1 MLGRAASLRRC
12 EPLRD
17 GTMVVRWLVG
27 STSSNAGATADAFAG
42 GSDVMQ
48 AMAQTNPANSRA
60 IAVTTTCLGL
70 PFAIMRR

>member
-1 MLGRAASLRRC
+1 
-12 EPLRD
+12 
-17 GTMVVRWLVG
+17 MVVGRLIG
-27 STSSNAGATADAFAG
+27 PTSSEAGTTADVFAG